1 MTATTTESKVEKWE
15 YICWLSFHGKFIW
28 SFMGPVFVI
37 ALINLSFYLTT
48 LYILKDQLSSLNN
61 EVSRMHNTRMLTF
74 KAIAQLFI
82 LGCSWSIGFF
92 LVEGVLD
99 PIRSIV
105 AYSFT
110 IINVLQG
117 VYIYLVY
124 CLLNHKSQ
132 TYPYGIYKRP
142 IVDPKTSPD

>member
-1 MTATTTESKVEKWE
+1 MSYGAEMNSIVLHL
-15 YICWLSFHGKFIW
+15 CFG
-28 SFMGPVFVI
+28 
-37 ALINLSFYLTT
+37 
-48 LYILKDQLSSLNN
+48 
-61 EVSRMHNTRMLTF
+61 RMLTF

-124 CLLNHKSQ
+124 CLLNHKVNQSALH
-132 TYPYGIYKRP
+132 TFPCLLVSHVLLLFFVSWI
-142 IVDPKTSPD
+142 SPVLE